1 MRQELRRSISF
12 SLIAALISWLL
23 IAPLFAMDTE
33 SSVPACCRRAGKH
46 HCAMR
51 GMERLGGGVP
61 GFRSVS
67 EKCPLFP
74 ASTGAVH
81 HSAFKP
87 EAGGRFSDEV
97 VLQPVLAHRI
107 LARVKTSFSRSHQ
120 KRGPPAPLA

>member
-1 MRQELRRSISF
+1 LRRSISF

-23 IAPLFAMDTE
+23 IAPLFALDTE
-33 SSVPACCRRAGKH
+33 SNLPACCRRAGKH

-51 GMERLGGGVP
+51 GMERLSGGAP

-81 HSAFKP
+81 HPAFKP
-87 EAGGRFSDEV
+87 EAGGRFYTDV
-97 VLQPVLAHRI
+97 VFQPVYSHYTS
-107 LARVKTSFSRSHQ
+107 ARFQISFPRSHQ
-120 KRGPPAPLA
+120 KRGPPSPLA